1 MRRIIQ
7 LFDRMTT
14 KYRHR
19 IDLFKQYLVFC
30 YKIHSKKQI
39 AKVLSQA
46 LATHPNSLL
55 FWLLGVYHEFEVERN
70 PFKARKIFFK
80 ALKINGANLDF
91 WREYFGFEARFFK
104 LVSERAK
111 LIKKGIEVEE
121 SKKESD
127 KNDDF
132 IGFDGFGRNFAKGSE
147 EGKLENQPETIQE
160 SEVLKTVYDTMKEK
174 FPLKSLLL
182 PCYKTLK
189 ELDLLDDLSTQLGIE
204 ADMASERAK
213 DGEFAYGL
221 FTEKG
226 GSCLEDYID
235 ALTEFKQVVV
245 FIKTLL
251 KKEEGNVTEL
261 WHVLKEKDLIK
272 RIQKEDREGLNS
284 ILLGFIEYFKKN
296 PIKENRNELMRGIRD
311 LSKPLV
317 EKDGEMLCI
326 FIESQ
331 LLMEVEKVGKDE
343 YELILESFKTGKSQF
358 KPERKLKI
366 LNYLLEFSKK
376 LSGKVKIHKVN
387 ELLSIGLE
395 NLLLHP
401 EELNVFLNNFLNDAP
416 KENLEDYYNSLFKY
430 KSVLPL
436 DIWLKYLEISKN
448 YNQKKQII
456 QQLKV
461 WFQKNLIKILQFELK
476 FEEEA
481 GNYIELQKITFE
493 ISKNS

>member
-1 MRRIIQ
+1 
-7 LFDRMTT
+7 MTT

-80 ALKINGANLDF
+80 ALKINGANQDF

-104 LVSERAK
+104 LVTERAK
-111 LIKKGIEVEE
+111 LIKKGIDVEE

-132 IGFDGFGRNFAKGSE
+132 IGFDGFGRNFAKGGE
-147 EGKLENQPETIQE
+147 EAKLENLPETSQE
-160 SEVLKTVYDTMKEK
+160 GASFEVLKTVYDTMKEK
-174 FPLKSLLL
+174 FPLKTILL

-189 ELDLLDDLSTQLGIE
+189 ELDLLEELSSRLGIE
-204 ADMASERAK
+204 SDMASERTK
-213 DGEFAYGL
+213 DGEFAYGV

-226 GSCLEDYID
+226 DKSLEDYID
-235 ALTEFKQVVV
+235 GLMEFKDVVV
-245 FIKTLL
+245 FIKTIL
-251 KKEEGNVTEL
+251 KKEEGNVIIEL
-261 WHVLKEKDLIK
+261 WRVIKEKGLIES
-272 RIQKEDREGLNS
+272 IQNEERESFNE
-284 ILLGFIEYFKKN
+284 ILLGFIEYFKKDRN
-296 PIKENRNELMRGIRD
+296 NENRNELVRDIRD
-311 LSKPLV
+311 ISKPLIA
-317 EKDGEMLCI
+317 KDGEMLGI

-331 LLMEVEKVGKDE
+331 LLMEQEKFGKEE
-343 YELILESFKTGKSQF
+343 YEPILESFKTGKSQF
-358 KPERKLKI
+358 KPERKLKF
-366 LNYLLEFSKK
+366 LNYLLEFCGK

-387 ELLSIGLE
+387 ELLSLGLE
-395 NLLLHP
+395 NLLLHS
-401 EELNVFLNNFLNDAP
+401 EELSVFLNNFLSRAP
-416 KENLEDYYNSLFKY
+416 LENLEDYYNSLFKY

-448 YNQKKQII
+448 YNQKKKII

-461 WFQKNLIKILQFELK
+461 WFPKNMAKILQFQYK

-481 GNYIELQKITFE
+481 GNYVELQKIAFE